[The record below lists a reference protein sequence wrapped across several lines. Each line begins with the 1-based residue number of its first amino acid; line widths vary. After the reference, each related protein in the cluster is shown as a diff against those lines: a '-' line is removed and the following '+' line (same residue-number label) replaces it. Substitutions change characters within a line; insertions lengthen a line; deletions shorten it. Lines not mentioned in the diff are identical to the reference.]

1 MAGIVTRRLDDE
13 ETLRRRIKQLKQR
26 EKRIREERH
35 RLESQLREKIFK
47 RFKEI
52 EEKIA

>member
-13 ETLRRRIKQLKQR
+13 DTLKRRIKQLKER

-35 RLESQLREKIFK
+35 KLEAQLREKIFK
-47 RFKEI
+47 RFKEY